1 LQDWLRAVV
10 TAFAGA
16 FVAGLT
22 AAVKYLYTRLKRQNA
37 RQDAIEEGLR
47 GLLYDRIQERY
58 LQCEAKGYADVCDR
72 ENMQLLYEPYHA
84 LGGNGTGTDLYNKL
98 RELPTAPRQENSQPV
113 NRQKGDS
120 T

>member
-1 LQDWLRAVV
+1 LQDWLRAVAA
-10 TAFAGA
+10 AFAGTV
-16 FVAGLT
+16 VAGLT
-22 AAVKYLYTRLKRQNA
+22 AAVKYLYTRVKRQNA

-58 LQCEAKGYADVCDR
+58 LQCEARGYAEVCDR
-72 ENMQLLYEPYHA
+72 ENMQLLYESYHA

-98 RELPTAPRQENSQPV
+98 RELPTTPRPENCKPV

-120 T
+120 S